1 MWTPGRHERGVNVI
15 RFQLQTNVDAAAD
28 TGPATVADDD
38 DYDDDAT
45 VTAATAPKATDAV
58 VGTAAT
64 NAVAD
69 DGADAGSAAALR
81 ELFRKLCKIK
91 MGNI

>member
-38 DYDDDAT
+38 YDDDYAT
-45 VTAATAPKATDAV
+45 ASIAPKATDAV

-69 DGADAGSAAALR
+69 VGADAGSAAALR